1 MKRNNRFMIPVL
13 LLAGVAVTTVGVFA
27 ANDIGPRAIHVRE
40 VAPPQGKAGDILKA
54 YGDAL
59 TAERVLEV
67 YLTNGFMDY
76 KVEVLE
82 QTEHW
87 FTFRIPTSIPAG
99 KYRVA
104 VVGSDSPSV
113 LEQPAF
119 VKVIEAIGPIT
130 GE

>member
-1 MKRNNRFMIPVL
+1 MFPVFRRGG
-13 LLAGVAVTTVGVFA
+13 AAAFAVFA
-27 ANDIGPRAIHVRE
+27 AKDPAPQAIHVRQG
-40 VAPPQGKAGDILKA
+40 APPQGRVGDVLKA
-54 YGDAL
+54 YGDSL

-67 YLTNGFMDY
+67 YLSNEYMDY

-87 FTFRIPTSIPAG
+87 FMFRILTGIPAG
-99 KYRVA
+99 KFRVA

-113 LEQPAF
+113 LLQEPAF
-119 VKVIEAIGPIT
+119 VTVIEARGPTT